1 MAKITKYSGVF
12 GVYGV
17 YIVIALIDSSQTMYV
32 YIDSCQ
38 TMCVYETRPPL
49 PPLLIDTG
57 RTMVS
62 IWSIWVYVGLSSAER

>member
-1 MAKITKYSGVF
+1 MTKYSGVF

-38 TMCVYETRPPL
+38 TMCVSMCVYEIR
-49 PPLLIDTG
+49 PLLIDTG